1 MLAATLTAL
10 LPGGVLP
17 FTVVMRRAAPFATL
31 PSSQLLGVRAWLRLH
46 FVLPDAALPG
56 AAVPMAMPPATL
68 LVPLR
73 DA

>member
-1 MLAATLTAL
+1 MCSRV
-10 LPGGVLP
+10 PSGGVLP

-56 AAVPMAMPPATL
+56 AAGLPTAMPPATL
-68 LVPLR
+68 LVPLL